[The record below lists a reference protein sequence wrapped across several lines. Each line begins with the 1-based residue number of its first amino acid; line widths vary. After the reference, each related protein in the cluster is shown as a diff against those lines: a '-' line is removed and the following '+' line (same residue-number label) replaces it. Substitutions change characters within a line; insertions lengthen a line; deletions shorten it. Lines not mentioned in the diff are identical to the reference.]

1 MSLDKVVEEILDRG
15 KREADEILASADK
28 EKERMLSEVRVHGEE
43 MGREKESQ
51 AESEAAKRR
60 QRETARA
67 ELEAR
72 KTALKA
78 QKEILDEVLNRAKE
92 SIEGKGADKALLV
105 ALVQRHREEIADGV
119 VRSNERDAE
128 VLRRLVKTEVH
139 GDLDCIG
146 GFVIESR
153 DGSHRIDLT
162 YETFLADLWED
173 VIKEVADVLWPE
185 GHSGG
190 A

>member
-15 KREADEILASADK
+15 KREADEILASADR
-28 EKERMLSEVRVHGEE
+28 ERERMLSEVREHGEE
-43 MGREKESQ
+43 LIRQRESQ
-51 AESEAAKRR
+51 AEIEAARRR

-78 QKEILDEVLNRAKE
+78 QKEVLDEVFRRA
-92 SIEGKGADKALLV
+92 SDILDGKSADKPLLV
-105 ALVQRHREEIADGV
+105 ALVQRHQEEIADGV
-119 VRSNERDAE
+119 VRSNKRDAE

-139 GDLDCIG
+139 EDLDCIG

-153 DGSHRIDLT
+153 DGSRRNDLT

-173 VIKEVADVLWPE
+173 VIKEVADHLWPE
-185 GHSGG
+185 G
-190 A
+190 